1 MNEYDIKFHSARKTI
16 SDIDKEIAALFEK
29 RMKAAEDVA
38 EYKKLNG
45 LPIED
50 LVREAQL
57 IEANSQLVSNDE
69 IRSYY
74 INFQKN
80 IMKLSK
86 DYQRKLNDGMRVA
99 FSGVK
104 GAFAEL
110 AVKRIFPDA
119 SPIPYGD
126 FKAAYKAVEKGE
138 CEIAV
143 LPIENSYEGDV
154 ARVMDLTY
162 FGSLFINGVYDMAV
176 EQNLFG
182 AQDADAKTIKKV
194 ISHPQALGQCA
205 EFIEQKGYE
214 TEEAVNTAVA
224 AQLVAQKNDNS
235 LGVICSIES
244 GNEYGLK
251 LIDRKI
257 NKNSQNT
264 TRFAVFSR
272 VPRDNSV
279 DQNNFIV
286 LFTVRDEAGS
296 LGKAISV
303 FGECGYNLKA
313 LKSRP
318 SKDVIWNY
326 YFFLEGEG
334 HLTPENEKMMIEKLS
349 QVCTNV
355 RLVGKYSKE
364 QHI

>member
-1 MNEYDIKFHSARKTI
+1 MNDYKKEFQQARATI
-16 SDIDKEIAALFEK
+16 SEIDKEIAVLFEK
-29 RMKAAEDVA
+29 RMEAVQDVA
-38 EYKKLNG
+38 LYKKVNG
-45 LPIED
+45 IPVED
-50 LVREAQL
+50 SVREKAL
-57 IEANSQLVSNDE
+57 VETNSQLVKNDE

-74 INFQKN
+74 VNFLKN
-80 IMKLSK
+80 TMKLSK
-86 DYQRKLNDGMRVA
+86 DYQHKLIDGTRVA

-104 GAFAEL
+104 GAFAEI

-119 SPIPYGD
+119 VCVPFGD
-126 FKAAYKAVEKGE
+126 FKSAYKAVETGE

-176 EQNLFG
+176 EQHLFSTK
-182 AQDADAKTIKKV
+182 DADSRTVKKV

-205 EFIEQKGYE
+205 EYIAENAYE
-214 TEEAVNTAVA
+214 TEEFVNTALAAKKVA
-224 AQLVAQKNDNS
+224 ELNDNS
-235 LGVICSIES
+235 IGVICSLEA

-257 NKNSQNT
+257 NKDSTNT

-272 VPRDNSV
+272 VPADNTP
-279 DQNNFIV
+279 DRNNFIV

-296 LGKAISV
+296 LSKAISV

-334 HLTPENEKMMIEKLS
+334 YLTPEAEKAMLSKLS
-349 QVCTNV
+349 EVCTNV
-355 RLVGKYSKE
+355 RLVGRYPKE
-364 QHI
+364 QSI

>member
-1 MNEYDIKFHSARKTI
+1 MTEYDIKFHEARKTI
-16 SDIDKEIAALFEK
+16 GEVDKEIARLFEQ
-29 RMKAAEDVA
+29 RMEAVRDVA
-38 EYKKLNG
+38 EYKRVNG
-45 LPIED
+45 IPVED
-50 LVREAQL
+50 SVREEQL
-57 IEANSQLVSNDE
+57 LEANSVLVENDE

-74 INFQKN
+74 INFLKN
-80 IMKLSK
+80 TMKLSK
-86 DYQRKLNDGMRVA
+86 DYQHKLIDGSRVA

-110 AVKRIFPDA
+110 AVKRLFPDCVPVSCA
-119 SPIPYGD
+119 D
-126 FKAAYKAVEKGE
+126 FKSAYKAVENGD
-138 CEIAV
+138 CDVAV

-162 FGSLFINGVYDMAV
+162 FGSLYINGVYDMAI
-176 EQNLFG
+176 EQHLFG
-182 AQDADAKTIKKV
+182 TADATRSSVKTV
-194 ISHPQALGQCA
+194 ISHPQALGQCSR
-205 EFIEQKGYE
+205 FIEENGYE
-214 TEEAVNTAVA
+214 TKEAVNTAVA
-224 AQLVAQKNDNS
+224 AKLVAEGNDDS
-235 LGVICSIES
+235 LGVICSLEA

-257 NKNSQNT
+257 NKDSTNT

-272 VPRDNSV
+272 VPRDNSA
-279 DQNNFIV
+279 DQNGFIV

-296 LGKAISV
+296 LGNAISV

-334 HLTPENEKMMIEKLS
+334 HLAEDAEKEMINKLS
-349 QVCTNV
+349 KVCTNV
-355 RLVGKYSKE
+355 RLVGKYVKG
-364 QHI
+364 QNI

>member
-1 MNEYDIKFHSARKTI
+1 MTDYDIKFHEARKTI
-16 SDIDKEIAALFEK
+16 GEIDKEIASLFER

-38 EYKKLNG
+38 AYKKANG
-45 LPIED
+45 IPVED
-50 LVREAQL
+50 LVREEQL
-57 IEANSQLVSNDE
+57 IEANSSLVKNDE

-74 INFQKN
+74 VNFLKN
-80 IMKLSK
+80 TMKLSK
-86 DYQRKLNDGMRVA
+86 DYQHKLIDGTRVA

-110 AVKRIFPDA
+110 AVKRIFPDCVPVA
-119 SPIPYGD
+119 CAD
-126 FKAAYKAVEKGE
+126 FKSAYKAVENGE
-138 CEIAV
+138 CEVAV

-162 FGSLFINGVYDMAV
+162 FGSLYINGVYDMAV
-176 EQNLFG
+176 EQHLFG
-182 AQDADAKTIKKV
+182 TQNAHRKTIKKV
-194 ISHPQALGQCA
+194 ISHPQALGQCSD
-205 EFIEQKGYE
+205 FIEEKGYE
-214 TEEAVNTAVA
+214 TQEAVNTAVA
-224 AQLVAQKNDNS
+224 AELVASSGDDS
-235 LGVICSIES
+235 LGVICSLEA

-257 NKNSQNT
+257 NKDSTNT

-272 VPRDNSV
+272 VPRDYSL
-279 DQNNFIV
+279 DQNSFIV

-296 LGKAISV
+296 LGNAISV

-334 HLTPENEKMMIEKLS
+334 HLTEETEKEMINKLS
-349 QVCTNV
+349 KVCTNV
-355 RLVGKYSKE
+355 RLVGKYAKGQS
-364 QHI
+364 I

>member
-1 MNEYDIKFHSARKTI
+1 MTEYDKKFQKARQSI
-16 SDIDKEIAALFEK
+16 SDIDKQIAKLFEQ

-38 EYKKLNG
+38 EYKRVNG

-50 LVREAQL
+50 LSRENLL
-57 IEANSQLVSNDE
+57 IESNSLLIENNE
-69 IRSYY
+69 IKSYY

-99 FSGVK
+99 YSGVK
-104 GAFAEL
+104 GAFAEI

-119 SPIPYGD
+119 TPVPFSD
-126 FKAAYKAVEKGE
+126 FKSAYRAVEKGE

-143 LPIENSYEGDV
+143 LPIENSFEGDV

-176 EQNLFG
+176 EQHLFG
-182 AQDADAKTIKKV
+182 ISSATEKSITKV
-194 ISHPQALGQCA
+194 ISHPQALGQCSD
-205 EFIEQKGYE
+205 FIEEKGYE

-224 AQLVAQKNDNS
+224 AKLVAEKEDCS
-235 LGVICSIES
+235 IGVICSLES
-244 GNEYGLK
+244 GQEYGLK

-257 NKNSQNT
+257 NKDSQNT
-264 TRFAVFSR
+264 TRFAVYSRIPKDFSSER
-272 VPRDNSV
+272 S
-279 DQNNFIV
+279 NFIV

-334 HLTPENEKMMIEKLS
+334 CLTAESEKELIDKLS
-349 QVCTNV
+349 GVCTNV
-355 RLVGKYSKE
+355 RLIGKYSKE
-364 QHI
+364 QLI

>member
-1 MNEYDIKFHSARKTI
+1 MNDYEKNFRMARADISE
-16 SDIDKEIAALFEK
+16 IDKEIAKLFEK
-29 RMKAAEDVA
+29 RMKAAVHVA
-38 EYKKLNG
+38 QYKKANG
-45 LPIED
+45 IPIED
-50 LVREAQL
+50 LVRENQL
-57 IEANSQLVSNDE
+57 IEANSSLIENDE

-74 INFQKN
+74 INFLKN
-80 IMKLSK
+80 TMKLSK
-86 DYQRKLNDGMRVA
+86 DYQHKIIDGTRVA

-104 GAFAEL
+104 GAFAEI

-119 SPIPYGD
+119 VPVPYPN
-126 FKAAYKAVEKGE
+126 FKAAYKAVENGE
-138 CEIAV
+138 CEVAV

-154 ARVMDLTY
+154 APVMDLTY

-176 EQNLFG
+176 EQHLFG
-182 AQDADAKTIKKV
+182 TQDADGKTIKKV

-205 EFIEQKGYE
+205 DFIEEKGYIKEE
-214 TEEAVNTAVA
+214 TVNTAVA
-224 AQLVAQKNDNS
+224 ASLVAENNDPA
-235 LGVICSIES
+235 LGVICSLEA

-257 NKNSQNT
+257 NKDSTNT
-264 TRFAVFSR
+264 TRFAVYSR
-272 VPRDNSV
+272 VPRDNTT
-279 DQNNFIV
+279 DRCNFIV

-334 HLTPENEKMMIEKLS
+334 HLTHEAEEKMLS
-349 QVCTNV
+349 ELSEVCTNV
-355 RLVGKYSKE
+355 RLLGRYPKE
-364 QHI
+364 QII

>member
-1 MNEYDIKFHSARKTI
+1 MSDYAKAFQEARKAI
-16 SDIDKEIAALFEK
+16 SDIDKDIAVLFEK
-29 RMKAAEDVA
+29 RMEAAVKVA
-38 EYKKLNG
+38 EYKKING

-50 LVREAQL
+50 LERENHL
-57 IEANSQLVSNDE
+57 IDTNSALINNDE

-74 INFQKN
+74 VNFLKN
-80 IMKLSK
+80 TMKLSK
-86 DYQRKLNDGMRVA
+86 DYQYKIIDGTRVA
-99 FSGVK
+99 FSGVT
-104 GAFAEL
+104 GAFAEI
-110 AVKRIFPDA
+110 AVKRIFPHA
-119 SPIPYGD
+119 VPVAYSD
-126 FKAAYKAVEKGE
+126 FKSAYKAVENGE
-138 CEIAV
+138 CDVAV

-162 FGSLFINGVYDMAV
+162 FGSLFINGVYDMPV
-176 EQNLFG
+176 EQHLFG
-182 AQDADAKTIKKV
+182 LPDADSLTIKKV

-205 EFIEQKGYE
+205 DFIEDKGYE
-214 TEEAVNTAVA
+214 KEDAVNTAVA
-224 AQLVAQKNDNS
+224 AEIVSKSGDKS
-235 LGVICSIES
+235 LGVICSLEA

-257 NKNSQNT
+257 NKNSTNT

-272 VPRDNSV
+272 VPRDNTP
-279 DQNNFIV
+279 DQNHFIV

-296 LGKAISV
+296 LSKAISV

-334 HLTPENEKMMIEKLS
+334 HLTKDAENIMLSKLS
-349 QVCTNV
+349 EVCTNV

-364 QHI
+364 QSI

>member
-1 MNEYDIKFHSARKTI
+1 MTDYDKKFREARAAI
-16 SDIDKEIAALFEK
+16 SSIDKEIAALFER
-29 RMKAAEDVA
+29 RMVASQDVA
-38 EYKKLNG
+38 EYKKVNG

-57 IEANSQLVSNDE
+57 IESNSLLIENEE

-86 DYQRKLNDGMRVA
+86 KYQRKLNDGMRVA

-110 AVKRIFPDA
+110 AVKKIFPDG
-119 SPIPYGD
+119 SPVAYGD
-126 FKAAYKAVEKGE
+126 FKSAYKAVEKGE

-176 EQNLFG
+176 EQHLFSVD
-182 AQDADAKTIKKV
+182 DADSSTIKTV
-194 ISHPQALGQCA
+194 ISHPQALGQCS
-205 EFIEQKGYE
+205 EYIEYMGYE

-224 AQLVAQKNDNS
+224 AQLVANEKDNT
-235 LGVICSIES
+235 LGVICSLEA

-272 VPRDNSV
+272 VPRDNSS

-296 LGKAISV
+296 LSKAISV

-318 SKDVIWNY
+318 SKEVIWNY

-334 HLTPENEKMMIEKLS
+334 HLAQDDEKTMINKLS
-349 QVCTNV
+349 EVCTNV

-364 QHI
+364 QII

>member
-1 MNEYDIKFHSARKTI
+1 MNDYSKKFEEARKII
-16 SDIDKEIAALFEK
+16 SETDKEIAKLFEK
-29 RMKAAEDVA
+29 RMKAAVDVA
-38 EYKKLNG
+38 EYKKQNG
-45 LPIED
+45 VPIED
-50 LVREAQL
+50 LVRENHL
-57 IEANSQLVSNDE
+57 IETNSTFIDDDE

-74 INFQKN
+74 VSFLKN
-80 IMKLSK
+80 TMKLSK
-86 DYQRKLNDGMRVA
+86 DYQHKIIDGMRVA

-104 GAFAEL
+104 GAFAEI

-119 SPIPYGD
+119 VPVPYAD
-126 FKAAYKAVEKGE
+126 FKAAYKAVENGE

-162 FGSLFINGVYDMAV
+162 FGSLFINGVYDLGV
-176 EQNLFG
+176 EQHLFG
-182 AQDADAKTIKKV
+182 TQDADAKTIKTV

-205 EFIEQKGYE
+205 EFIENKGYIK
-214 TEEAVNTAVA
+214 EEAVNTAIA
-224 AQLVAQKNDNS
+224 AQKVATSGDKT
-235 LGVICSIES
+235 LGVICSLEA
-244 GNEYGLK
+244 GHEYGLK

-257 NKNSQNT
+257 NKDSTNT

-272 VPRDNSV
+272 IPRDNTP

-334 HLTPENEKMMIEKLS
+334 HLTDEAEKTMLRKLS
-349 QVCTNV
+349 EVCTNV
-355 RLVGKYSKE
+355 RLVGRYSKE
-364 QHI
+364 MSI

>member
-1 MNEYDIKFHSARKTI
+1 MNKQDLMFQNARQTI
-16 SDIDKEIAALFEK
+16 SEIDKQIAALFEK
-29 RMKAAEDVA
+29 RMRAAEEVA
-38 EYKKLNG
+38 EYKKING

-57 IEANSQLVSNDE
+57 IESNSQLISDDE

-74 INFQKN
+74 MNFQKN

-99 FSGVK
+99 YSGVK

-119 SPIPYGD
+119 TAVPYGD
-126 FKAAYKAVEKGE
+126 FKAAYKAVEAGE

-162 FGSLFINGVYDMAV
+162 FGSLFINGVYDMAI
-176 EQNLFG
+176 EQHLFG
-182 AQDADAKTIKKV
+182 TQSADAKSIRRV

-224 AQLVAQKNDNS
+224 AQLVAEKNDDS

-272 VPRDNSV
+272 VPRDNSA

-334 HLTPENEKMMIEKLS
+334 YLTDESEKAMIEKLS

-355 RLVGKYSKE
+355 RLVGRYSKE

>member
-1 MNEYDIKFHSARKTI
+1 MNEHDIKFQNARKTI
-16 SDIDKEIAALFEK
+16 ADIDKEIAVLFEK
-29 RMKAAEDVA
+29 RMKASEDVA

-57 IEANSQLVSNDE
+57 IESNSQIVSDDE

-176 EQNLFG
+176 EQHLFG
-182 AQDADAKTIKKV
+182 TQDADGKSIKKV

-224 AQLVAQKNDNS
+224 AQLVAQKNDSS

-272 VPRDNSV
+272 VPRDNSA

-334 HLTPENEKMMIEKLS
+334 HLTAESEKAMVEKLS

>member
-1 MNEYDIKFHSARKTI
+1 MIDYTEKFHEARRVIGET
-16 SDIDKEIAALFEK
+16 DKEIAALFEK
-29 RMKAAEDVA
+29 RMKAVEAVA
-38 EYKKLNG
+38 EYKKVNG
-45 LPIED
+45 IPVED
-50 LVREAQL
+50 SVREAQL
-57 IEANSQLVSNDE
+57 IEANSGLIGNDE

-74 INFQKN
+74 INFLKN
-80 IMKLSK
+80 TMKLSK
-86 DYQRKLNDGMRVA
+86 DYQHKLIDGTRVA

-104 GAFAEL
+104 GAFAEI
-110 AVKRIFPDA
+110 AVKRIFPD
-119 SPIPYGD
+119 SVPVPCQD
-126 FKAAYKAVEKGE
+126 FKAAYKSVENGE

-162 FGSLFINGVYDMAV
+162 FGSLYINGVYDMTI
-176 EQNLFG
+176 EQHLFG
-182 AQDADAKTIKKV
+182 TPDAGHRTIKQV

-205 EFIEQKGYE
+205 EFIEEKGYE
-214 TEEAVNTAVA
+214 TKEAVNTAVA
-224 AQLVAQKNDNS
+224 AQLVRDSGDSS
-235 LGVICSIES
+235 LGVICSLEA
-244 GNEYGLK
+244 GNEYGLR

-257 NKNSQNT
+257 NKDSTNT

-272 VPRDNSV
+272 VPRDYSV
-279 DQNNFIV
+279 DQNNFII

-296 LGKAISV
+296 LSKAISV

-334 HLTPENEKMMIEKLS
+334 HLTPEDEQKMVDKLS
-349 QVCTNV
+349 KVCTNV
-355 RLVGKYSKE
+355 RVVGKYAK
-364 QHI
+364 

>member
-1 MNEYDIKFHSARKTI
+1 MNEYDKKFHAARDTI
-16 SDIDKEIAALFEK
+16 AEIDKEIAVLFEK

-38 EYKKLNG
+38 AYKKVNG

-57 IEANSQLVSNDE
+57 IESNSLLVSDDE

-110 AVKRIFPDA
+110 AVKRIFPDGV
-119 SPIPYGD
+119 PTPYND
-126 FKAAYKAVEKGE
+126 FKSAYKAVENGE
-138 CEIAV
+138 CEVAV

-176 EQNLFG
+176 EQHLFG
-182 AQDADAKTIKKV
+182 IKDANSKTITKV

-205 EFIEQKGYE
+205 EFIEQKGYLI
-214 TEEAVNTAVA
+214 EEAVNTAVA
-224 AQLVAQKNDNS
+224 AEAVAKNNDAS
-235 LGVICSIES
+235 VGVICSLEA

-272 VPRDNSV
+272 VPRDNSA

-334 HLTPENEKMMIEKLS
+334 HLTESAEKEMIDKLS
-349 QVCTNV
+349 EVCTNV

-364 QHI
+364 QII

>member
-1 MNEYDIKFHSARKTI
+1 MNELESKFHEARDTISQIDKTI
-16 SDIDKEIAALFEK
+16 AELFEK
-29 RMKAAEDVA
+29 RMNAAQAVA
-38 EYKKLNG
+38 EYKKNNG
-45 LPIED
+45 LPVED

-57 IEANSQLVSNDE
+57 LDANSKYISDDE

-74 INFQKN
+74 VNFQKN
-80 IMKLSK
+80 MMKLSK

-110 AVKRIFPDA
+110 AVRKIFPDA
-119 SPIPYGD
+119 SAIPYGD
-126 FKAAYKAVEKGE
+126 FKAAYKAVESGE

-143 LPIENSYEGDV
+143 LPLENSFEGDV

-162 FGSLFINGVYDMAV
+162 FGSLYINGVYDMAV
-176 EQNLFG
+176 EQHLFG
-182 AQDADAKTIKKV
+182 TQSADARTIKTV
-194 ISHPQALGQCA
+194 VSHPQALGQCA
-205 EFIEQKGYE
+205 EYIEQKGFL
-214 TEEAVNTAVA
+214 TREAVNTAVA
-224 AQLVAQKNDNS
+224 AQLVAKENDKS
-235 LGVICSIES
+235 VGVICSIES

-257 NKNSQNT
+257 NENNMNT

-272 VPRDNSV
+272 VPRDNSA
-279 DQNNFIV
+279 DQNAFIV

-296 LGKAISV
+296 LSNAVSV

-334 HLTPENEKMMIEKLS
+334 HLTEESEKEMLQRLS
-349 QVCTNV
+349 EVCTNV
-355 RLVGKYSKE
+355 RLVGRYAKDK
-364 QHI
+364 HI

>member
-1 MNEYDIKFHSARKTI
+1 MNEYDLKFQNARKTI
-16 SDIDKEIAALFEK
+16 ADIDKEIAVLFEK

-38 EYKKLNG
+38 EYKKING

-57 IEANSQLVSNDE
+57 IEANSQLVCNDE

-119 SPIPYGD
+119 TPVAYGD
-126 FKAAYKAVEKGE
+126 FKAAYKSVECGE

-176 EQNLFG
+176 EQHLFG
-182 AQDADAKTIKKV
+182 TQDADAKNIKKV

-224 AQLVAQKNDNS
+224 AQLVAQKNDSS

-272 VPRDNSV
+272 VPRDNSA

-334 HLTPENEKMMIEKLS
+334 HLTEESEKTMVEKLS
-349 QVCTNV
+349 HVCTNV

>member
-1 MNEYDIKFHSARKTI
+1 MIDYEKKFQNARNTI
-16 SDIDKEIAALFEK
+16 SEIDKEIAVLFQK
-29 RMKAAEDVA
+29 RMEAAKDVA
-38 EYKKLNG
+38 EYKKVNG
-45 LPIED
+45 IPVED
-50 LVREAQL
+50 IVREAAL
-57 IEANSQLVSNDE
+57 LEKNSAFVTDDE

-80 IMKLSK
+80 MMNLSK
-86 DYQRKLNDGMRVA
+86 DFQHKILDGTRIA

-110 AVKRIFPDA
+110 AVKRIFPDGNPVA
-119 SPIPYGD
+119 YGD
-126 FKAAYKAVEKGE
+126 FKSAYKAVENGE
-138 CEIAV
+138 CECAV

-176 EQNLFG
+176 EQHLFG
-182 AQDADAKTIKKV
+182 TPDSHRNTIKKV

-205 EFIEQKGYE
+205 EYISERNLE
-214 TEEAVNTAVA
+214 TEESVNTALAAANVA
-224 AQLVAQKNDNS
+224 KAGDNS
-235 LGVICSIES
+235 VGVICSLEA
-244 GNEYGLK
+244 GHKYGLK

-257 NKNSQNT
+257 NKDSQNT

-272 VPRDNSV
+272 IPRGESMGDE
-279 DQNNFIV
+279 NFIV

-296 LGKAISV
+296 LSKAISV
-303 FGECGYNLKA
+303 FGDCGYNLKA

-334 HLTPENEKMMIEKLS
+334 KLAKSDEKIMLSKLS
-349 QVCTNV
+349 EVCTNV
-355 RLVGKYSKE
+355 RLVGRYGKE
-364 QHI
+364 QSI

>member
-1 MNEYDIKFHSARKTI
+1 MNELDVKFHDARKTI
-16 SDIDKEIAALFEK
+16 GEIDEKIATLFEE
-29 RMKAAEDVA
+29 RMKAVEVVA
-38 EYKKLNG
+38 DYKKNNG

-50 LVREAQL
+50 RVREAQL
-57 IEANSQLVSNDE
+57 LEKNSNLITDE
-69 IRSYY
+69 VIRSYY

-80 IMKLSK
+80 VMRLSK

-99 FSGVK
+99 FSGIK

-119 SPIPYGD
+119 TAVSYSD
-126 FKAAYKAVEKGE
+126 FKAAYKAVETGE

-143 LPIENSYEGDV
+143 LPVENSFEGDV

-162 FGSLFINGVYDMAV
+162 FGSLYINGIYDMSI

-182 AQDADAKTIKKV
+182 TQSADAKTIRTV

-205 EFIEQKGYE
+205 EYIEQKDYV
-214 TEEAVNTAVA
+214 TKEAVNTAVA
-224 AQLVAQKNDNS
+224 AKLVAESGDSS

-251 LIDRKI
+251 LIERKI
-257 NKNSQNT
+257 NQDSLNT

-272 VPRDNSV
+272 VPRDNSA

-286 LFTVRDEAGS
+286 LFTVRDEAGA
-296 LGKAISV
+296 LGRAVSV
-303 FGECGYNLKA
+303 FGEFGYNLKA

-334 HLTPENEKMMIEKLS
+334 KLS
-349 QVCTNV
+349 KDDEKKMLDKLSEVCTNV
-355 RLVGKYSKE
+355 RLVGRYAKE
-364 QHI
+364 QTI

>member
-1 MNEYDIKFHSARKTI
+1 MNDYCRKFEEARKII
-16 SDIDKEIAALFEK
+16 SETDKEIARLFEI
-29 RMKAAEDVA
+29 RMKAAVDVA
-38 EYKKLNG
+38 EYKKQNG
-45 LPIED
+45 VPIED
-50 LVREAQL
+50 LVRENHL
-57 IEANSQLVSNDE
+57 IESNSALVKDDE

-74 INFQKN
+74 VSFLKN
-80 IMKLSK
+80 TMKLSK
-86 DYQRKLNDGMRVA
+86 DYQHKIIDGMRVA

-104 GAFAEL
+104 GAFAEI

-119 SPIPYGD
+119 VPVPYAD
-126 FKAAYKAVEKGE
+126 FKAAYKAVENGE

-162 FGSLFINGVYDMAV
+162 FGSLFINGVYDLGV
-176 EQNLFG
+176 EQHLFG
-182 AQDADAKTIKKV
+182 TQDADGKTIKTV

-205 EFIEQKGYE
+205 EFIENKGYFK
-214 TEEAVNTAVA
+214 EEAVNTAVA
-224 AQLVAQKNDNS
+224 AQRVANGGDKS
-235 LGVICSIES
+235 LGVICSLEA

-257 NKNSQNT
+257 NKDSTNT

-272 VPRDNSV
+272 IPRDNTP

-334 HLTPENEKMMIEKLS
+334 HLTEDAEKAMLDKLS
-349 QVCTNV
+349 KVCTNV
-355 RLVGKYSKE
+355 RLVGRYSKE
-364 QHI
+364 MSI

>member
-1 MNEYDIKFHSARKTI
+1 MTDYDKKFQEARAEI
-16 SDIDKEIAALFEK
+16 SEIDKEIAKLFER
-29 RMKAAEDVA
+29 RMEAAVSVA
-38 EYKKLNG
+38 EYKKANG

-50 LVREAQL
+50 MVREQQL
-57 IEANSQLVSNDE
+57 IEANSMLIENDE

-74 INFQKN
+74 INFLKN
-80 IMKLSK
+80 TMKLSK
-86 DYQRKLNDGMRVA
+86 DYQHKLIDGMRVA

-104 GAFAEL
+104 GAFAEI

-119 SPIPYGD
+119 VAVAYSD
-126 FKAAYKAVEKGE
+126 FKSAYKAVENGE
-138 CEIAV
+138 CEVAV

-176 EQNLFG
+176 EQHLFG
-182 AQDADAKTIKKV
+182 TQDADSKTIKKV
-194 ISHPQALGQCA
+194 ISHPQALGQCS
-205 EFIEQKGYE
+205 EFIEEKGY
-214 TEEAVNTAVA
+214 TKQEAVNTAVA
-224 AQLVAQKNDNS
+224 AELVAKTGDKS
-235 LGVICSIES
+235 IGVICSLEA

-257 NKNSQNT
+257 NKDSTNT

-272 VPRDNSV
+272 IPRDNSS

-334 HLTPENEKMMIEKLS
+334 HLTPEDEKSMLSKLS
-349 QVCTNV
+349 KVCTNV
-355 RLVGKYSKE
+355 RLIGKYSKE
-364 QHI
+364 HSI

>member
-1 MNEYDIKFHSARKTI
+1 MTEYDVKFHEARKTI
-16 SDIDKEIAALFEK
+16 GEVDKEIARLFEQ
-29 RMKAAEDVA
+29 RMKAVEDVA
-38 EYKKLNG
+38 EYKRVNG
-45 LPIED
+45 IPVED
-50 LVREAQL
+50 TVREEQL
-57 IEANSQLVSNDE
+57 LEANSALVKNDE

-74 INFQKN
+74 INFLKN
-80 IMKLSK
+80 TMKLSK
-86 DYQRKLNDGMRVA
+86 DYQHKLIDGSRVA

-104 GAFAEL
+104 GAFAEI
-110 AVKRIFPDA
+110 AVKRLFPDCVPVPCA
-119 SPIPYGD
+119 D
-126 FKAAYKAVEKGE
+126 FKSAYKAVENGD
-138 CEIAV
+138 CDVAV

-162 FGSLFINGVYDMAV
+162 FGSLYINGVYDMAI

-182 AQDADAKTIKKV
+182 TPGATRSSVKTV

-205 EFIEQKGYE
+205 RFIEENGYE
-214 TEEAVNTAVA
+214 TKEAVNTAVA
-224 AQLVAQKNDNS
+224 AKLVAESGDDS
-235 LGVICSIES
+235 LGVICALEA

-257 NKNSQNT
+257 NKDSSNT

-272 VPRDNSV
+272 VPRDHSA
-279 DQNNFIV
+279 DQNGFIV

-296 LGKAISV
+296 LGNAISV

-334 HLTPENEKMMIEKLS
+334 HLTEEAEKEMTDKLS
-349 QVCTNV
+349 RVCTNV
-355 RLVGKYSKE
+355 RLVGKYVKG
-364 QHI
+364 QNI

>member
-1 MNEYDIKFHSARKTI
+1 MNDNDLKFQTARKTI
-16 SDIDKEIAALFEK
+16 SEIDEKIAALFEE
-29 RMKAAEDVA
+29 RMRASETVA
-38 EYKKLNG
+38 WYKKING

-50 LVREAQL
+50 RVRESQL
-57 IEANSQLVSNDE
+57 LERNSQLISNEE

-80 IMKLSK
+80 IMRISK
-86 DYQRKLNDGMRVA
+86 NYQRKLNDGMRVA

-104 GAFAEL
+104 GAFAEI

-119 SPIPYGD
+119 TAVAYSD
-126 FKAAYKAVEKGE
+126 FKAAYKAVEAGE

-162 FGSLFINGVYDMAV
+162 FGSLYINGVYDMSI
-176 EQNLFG
+176 EQHLFG
-182 AQDADAKTIKKV
+182 VQGADAKTIKTV

-205 EFIEQKGYE
+205 EYIEERGYE
-214 TEEAVNTAVA
+214 TKEAVNTAVA
-224 AQLVAQKNDNS
+224 AKLVAEANDEA
-235 LGVICSIES
+235 LGVVCSLES

-257 NKNSQNT
+257 NQDSLNT

-272 VPRDNSV
+272 VPRDNSA

-303 FGECGYNLKA
+303 FGEFGYNLKA

-334 HLTPENEKMMIEKLS
+334 HLTDETEKQMVEELS

-355 RLVGKYSKE
+355 RLVGKYSEGK
-364 QHI
+364 HI

>member
-1 MNEYDIKFHSARKTI
+1 MTDYDKKFKEARKIIADT
-16 SDIDKEIAALFEK
+16 DKEIAVLFEK
-29 RMKAAEDVA
+29 RMNAAVHVA
-38 EYKKLNG
+38 EYKKANG
-45 LPIED
+45 IPIED
-50 LVREAQL
+50 AVRENYL
-57 IEANSQLVSNDE
+57 IETNSSLIENSE

-74 INFQKN
+74 VNFLKN
-80 IMKLSK
+80 TMKLSK
-86 DYQRKLNDGMRVA
+86 DYQHKIIDGTRVA

-104 GAFAEL
+104 GAFAEI

-119 SPIPYGD
+119 VAVPYSD
-126 FKAAYKAVEKGE
+126 FKSAYKSVENGE
-138 CEIAV
+138 CEVAV
-143 LPIENSYEGDV
+143 LPLENSYEGDV

-176 EQNLFG
+176 EQHLF
-182 AQDADAKTIKKV
+182 ALQEATAKTLKKV

-205 EFIEQKGYE
+205 EFIEERGYQKQ
-214 TEEAVNTAVA
+214 EAVNTAVA
-224 AQLVAQKNDNS
+224 AKTVAESNDVS
-235 LGVICSIES
+235 LGVICSLEA

-257 NKNSQNT
+257 NENSTNT

-272 VPRDNSV
+272 IPRDNTSEQS
-279 DQNNFIV
+279 DFIV

-296 LGKAISV
+296 LGKAVSV

-334 HLTPENEKMMIEKLS
+334 HLTEESEKIMLEKLS
-349 QVCTNV
+349 KVCTNV
-355 RLVGKYSKE
+355 RLVGRFPKE
-364 QHI
+364 HSI

>member
-1 MNEYDIKFHSARKTI
+1 MIDYTEKFHEARRVIGET
-16 SDIDKEIAALFEK
+16 DKEIAALFEK
-29 RMKAAEDVA
+29 RMKAVEAVA
-38 EYKKLNG
+38 EYKKVNG
-45 LPIED
+45 IPVED
-50 LVREAQL
+50 SVREAQL
-57 IEANSQLVSNDE
+57 IEANSGLIGNDE

-74 INFQKN
+74 INFLKN
-80 IMKLSK
+80 TMKLSK
-86 DYQRKLNDGMRVA
+86 DYQHKLIDGTRVA

-104 GAFAEL
+104 GAFAEI
-110 AVKRIFPDA
+110 AVKRIFPD
-119 SPIPYGD
+119 SVPVPCQD
-126 FKAAYKAVEKGE
+126 FKAAYKSVENGE

-162 FGSLFINGVYDMAV
+162 FGSLYINGVYDMTI
-176 EQNLFG
+176 EQHLFG
-182 AQDADAKTIKKV
+182 TPDAGHRTIKQV

-205 EFIEQKGYE
+205 EFIEEKGYE
-214 TEEAVNTAVA
+214 TKEAVNTAVA
-224 AQLVAQKNDNS
+224 AQLVRDSGDSS
-235 LGVICSIES
+235 LGVICSIEA

-257 NKNSQNT
+257 NKDSTNT

-272 VPRDNSV
+272 VPRDYSV
-279 DQNNFIV
+279 DQNNFII

-296 LGKAISV
+296 LSKAISV

-334 HLTPENEKMMIEKLS
+334 HLTPEDEQKMVDKLS
-349 QVCTNV
+349 KVCTNV
-355 RLVGKYSKE
+355 RVVGKYAK
-364 QHI
+364 